1 MTEEDKKLHILLS
14 TDGNYIMPSGVMM
27 KSVSINNSNI
37 PMEFHV
43 MIDDSVTQKQK
54 EQLQKV
60 LINSEHKIT
69 FHLMNG
75 NLFKHYPALGTVKS
89 YLSKAAY
96 YRLFVTDIIE
106 GNIHK
111 ILYLDGDIIVTHSL
125 LELWKVNISDY
136 ALGAVTDMAE
146 GRQEFERL
154 GYAADEGY
162 FNSGVLLINLDYW
175 REHNLKD
182 KFIDLIVKHPEKI
195 KLHDQDVLNIVLHD
209 KKLILPMKYNVQNGF
224 LWKKEYNQFGERY
237 DDYEIDLKE
246 AIANPTIIHFTDNK
260 KPWHTEDCNPL
271 GYEWFKYYKQTEW
284 KYQPLGHCNKSKV
297 RYWGA
302 KILRSLKLLQPAL
315 TDETYYFTLEEI
327 KQMHNQNETAN
338 IMD

>member
-96 YRLFVTDIIE
+96 YRLFVTDIIDTDV
-106 GNIHK
+106 HK
-111 ILYLDGDIIVTHSL
+111 ILYLDGDIIVTQSL
-125 LELWKVNISDY
+125 LDLWQVDISNY

-195 KLHDQDVLNIVLHD
+195 KLHDQDVLNITLHD
-209 KKLILPMKYNVQNGF
+209 KKLKLPMKYNVQNGF
-224 LWKKEYNQFGERY
+224 LCKTAKEDFGGRY
-237 DDYEIDLKE
+237 EEYKYDLLE
-246 AIANPTIIHFTDNK
+246 AIANPVIIHFTDGK
-260 KPWHTEDCNPL
+260 KPWHVEDCNPL
-271 GYEWFKYYKQTEW
+271 SYEWFKYFKQTEW
-284 KYQPLGHCNKSKV
+284 KYQPLGHCNKSKI

-302 KILRSLKLLQPAL
+302 KILRSLHLLGLPKMY
-315 TDETYYFTLEEI
+315 EVYYTIEELKSI
-327 KQMHNQNETAN
+327 KENFVNEHSN
-338 IMD
+338 L